1 MILNSMD
8 EFLVKFDMIQREMGK
23 SEHEFIPAKF
33 TNDSG
38 VENTAIL
45 MNVFI
50 GAVFL
55 TLFWQ
60 MYRGG
65 NKMSTGKKMGQA
77 ANKDKDKKGG
87 FFGGGGFNDMMGVG
101 KSNAK

>member
-1 MILNSMD
+1 MD

-38 VENTAIL
+38 VENSALL
-45 MNVFI
+45 MNAFI

-60 MYRGG
+60 MYKGG
-65 NKMSTGKKMGQA
+65 NKMSTGKKMGSA
-77 ANKDKDKKGG
+77 AKKDKDGKKGG
-87 FFGGGGFNDMMGVG
+87 WFGGGGMNDMMGVG